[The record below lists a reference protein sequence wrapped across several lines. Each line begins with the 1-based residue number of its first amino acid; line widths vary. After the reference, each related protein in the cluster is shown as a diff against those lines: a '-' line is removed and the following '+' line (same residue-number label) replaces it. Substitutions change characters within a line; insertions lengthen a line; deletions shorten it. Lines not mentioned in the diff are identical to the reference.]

1 MGDKLKS
8 LSSLKI
14 LVAGDLM
21 LDRYWFGDV
30 SRISPEAPV
39 PVVKIDKVE
48 ERLGGA
54 GNVARNVSSIG
65 PKCTLVSVSGLDDTA
80 GKIDHLLEVDK
91 IRNQIIK
98 DPNVTTTIKLR
109 VIGRQQQLIRLDF
122 EDKPNDQVLK
132 QSFSGFVSE
141 VSESDT
147 VILSDYGKGGLTDI
161 TEMINICNESGKP
174 VIVDPKGSD
183 FLRYKGA
190 TIITP
195 NREELYMA
203 TGIKETDANLSEK
216 MDKLCKE
223 LDFSAVLLTRS
234 EKGMTLFQ
242 NNGEQFHVPALAQE
256 VYDVSGAGDTVIAIL
271 GVMIANGESLR
282 EAVQWANKAAGLVVA
297 KLGTA
302 VVGVNELFGQG
313 Y

>member
-1 MGDKLKS
+1 MGNKLKS
-8 LSSLKI
+8 LSPLKI

-39 PVVKIDKVE
+39 PVVKIGKVE

-65 PKCTLVSVSGLDDTA
+65 SKCTLVSVSGLDDA
-80 GKIDHLLEVDK
+80 AAKIDYLLETDRIK
-91 IRNQIIK
+91 NQIIK

-122 EDKPNDQVLK
+122 EDKPNDEVLK
-132 QSFSGFVSE
+132 QSFSRFVSE
-141 VSESDT
+141 VSKSDA

-161 TEMINICNESGKP
+161 TEMINICNGSGKP

-203 TGIKETDANLSEK
+203 TGIKETDADLSKK
-216 MDKLCKE
+216 MDKLCQE
-223 LDFSAVLLTRS
+223 LDLSAVLLTRS

-242 NNGEQFHVPALAQE
+242 NNGERFHVPALAQE

-271 GVMIANGESLR
+271 GVMIANGDPLQ

-302 VVGVNELFGQG
+302 VVSVDELFAQG